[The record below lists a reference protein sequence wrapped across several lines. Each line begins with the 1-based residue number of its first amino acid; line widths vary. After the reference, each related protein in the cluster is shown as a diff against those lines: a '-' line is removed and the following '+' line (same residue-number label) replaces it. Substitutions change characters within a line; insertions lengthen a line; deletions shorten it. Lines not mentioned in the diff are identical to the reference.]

1 MRKIKKFNPLSVMRL
16 AAICYGALGLF
27 EGILFT
33 MVFLV
38 IGLSGQDAMPGMPR
52 FLAPLFGVFSVVFF
66 PILFAVFGA
75 IGGGLGAVIY
85 NVAARF
91 VGGIEVE
98 VE

>member
-1 MRKIKKFNPLSVMRL
+1 MKQIKKFNPLSVMKI
-16 AAICYGALGLF
+16 AAICYAALGLL
-27 EGILFT
+27 EGIL
-33 MVFLV
+33 VAV
-38 IGLSGQDAMPGMPR
+38 IFSVGLAGRESTGMPR
-52 FLAPLFGVFSVVFF
+52 FLAPLFGVFSIFVF
-66 PILFAVFGA
+66 PILFAVVGA

>member
-1 MRKIKKFNPLSVMRL
+1 MARSAFSRDFSSPRFSRSSGF
-16 AAICYGALGLF
+16 AARD
-27 EGILFT
+27 
-33 MVFLV
+33 
-38 IGLSGQDAMPGMPR
+38 SSPGMPP
-52 FLAPLFGVFSVVFF
+52 FLAPFFGVASIVIF